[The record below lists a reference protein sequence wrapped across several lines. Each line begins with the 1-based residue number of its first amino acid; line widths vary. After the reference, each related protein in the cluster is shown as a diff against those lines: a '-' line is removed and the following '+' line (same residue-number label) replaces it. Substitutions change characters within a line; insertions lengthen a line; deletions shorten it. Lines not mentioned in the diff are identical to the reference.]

1 MIVTTTNNIEGKV
14 IKEYLGITF
23 GEVITGV
30 NFVKDFMAGIRDLVG
45 GRSKTYE
52 DELINARR
60 EALEELK
67 RRAASMGANAVIG
80 IDVDYEV
87 LGASSGML
95 MVTVSGTAVIVE

>member
-14 IKEYLGITF
+14 IKEYLGVTF

-60 EALEELK
+60 EAMEELK

>member
-95 MVTVSGTAVIVE
+95 MVTVSGTAVIYE